1 MTRIASSMI
10 NANALNDLQ
19 RAQRDLYDAQR
30 KTASQKEAEDLK
42 GYGQDARSIVSLERM
57 RAQSEAFKSSAEELT
72 TRLDLQDSHLGRAA
86 DVMGQLKEKL
96 TSALALGDLSSV
108 ANDVKAAFTDIK
120 SSFNAT
126 LNGKYLFGGTASD
139 QPPIESASVSE
150 LANNPLTDA
159 VSSDGEVV
167 QIRIDSNRLVDAG
180 PLGRTAAMDALDVL
194 RDLQIFEESGAGP
207 FVDNP
212 TNAQK
217 DAITA
222 ALSRLKSV
230 HTGLIDVQAR
240 NGQALNQTDAVIERH
255 TSEGNLLESL
265 SANITEVD
273 LAEVAVQLNQ
283 AQLQFQ
289 ATASVF
295 RTIQGLSLVDYLR

>member
-10 NANALNDLQ
+10 NTSALTDLQ
-19 RAQRDLYDAQR
+19 RAQRDLFDAQR

-42 GYGQDARSIVSLERM
+42 GFGQDARTVVSLERM
-57 RAQSEAFKSSAEELT
+57 RAQSDAYKSSAEELS
-72 TRLDLQDSHLGRAA
+72 TRLDLQDTHLGRAA

-96 TSALALGDLSSV
+96 TTALALGDLSSV
-108 ANDVKAAFTDIK
+108 AGEISSAFSDIK

-139 QPPIESASVSE
+139 QPPIEAGTVSE
-150 LANNPLTDA
+150 LAANPLTDA
-159 VSSDGEVV
+159 VSDDGEIV
-167 QIRIDSNRLVDAG
+167 QVRIDSNRLVDAG
-180 PLGRTAAMDALDVL
+180 PLGRTAALDALDVL
-194 RDLQIFEESGAGP
+194 RDLQIFEESGSGP
-207 FVDNP
+207 FDDNP
-212 TNAQK
+212 TAAQK

-230 HTGLIDVQAR
+230 HTGLINAQAK
-240 NGQALNQTDAVIERH
+240 NGQALNQADTMIERH
-255 TSEGNLLESL
+255 TSESNLLESL
-265 SANITEVD
+265 SADITEVD